1 MSYLTPFFNFPLF
14 SAQGHNYCLFL
25 PIYANISHLFL
36 SFSSS
41 QPFSGTVQPYDSKS
55 LLFPFGQMSSPG
67 MQVTRERNVHTLS
80 FSVSERWR
88 EKWRLLREKKYSS
101 KFQMSWREELP
112 FVTESF
118 KRKGRA
124 FCKNLHHR
132 FFLQA
137 RGWHIRTSQTP

>member
-1 MSYLTPFFNFPLF
+1 MPTFRTFSFPFHH
-14 SAQGHNYCLFL
+14 HNLFL
-25 PIYANISHLFL
+25 APYSPTTLKVFCFHLAE
-36 SFSSS
+36 
-41 QPFSGTVQPYDSKS
+41 PYCNPTIR
-55 LLFPFGQMSSPG
+55 LGQMSSPG